1 MNAIVKQIEKAKP
14 VFDKLAANIYLGAI
28 RDGFLTAMPAILF
41 SSLFILVA
49 SIPEIFGVVLPEAI
63 SNWLWRIYNLSMGMV
78 AILVAATTAK
88 SLADSMNRKLPVTQQ
103 INNVSV
109 MLASICGLLMLAVT
123 EIDGGIDVTYLG
135 TRGLLCSFISAFV
148 TCNLYKFCAIKN
160 ITIPMPEEVPGVISS
175 VFRNLFPFSFSVFA
189 CCLLN
194 TFTDGLFGL
203 SFAEGVIRVMQPL
216 FTAADSYVGI
226 CIIWGAMA
234 LFWFVGVH
242 GPSIVEPAI
251 AAIIYSNVEANLML
265 YQEGKQ
271 ASLVLTAG
279 MSNFIGTM
287 GGTGAT
293 FVVPFLMLIFCKSKQ
308 LKAVGKTSVVPC
320 SFGVNEPLL
329 FAAPMVLNPYFF
341 IPFLIAPMINVCL
354 FKFFV
359 DVIKMNSFMYVLP
372 WATPAPI
379 GIFLGTNMSLI
390 SLVLIVILILV
401 DSVVYLPFLR
411 AYDASLCEQEALKKE
426 EIEEEEKIDEAAE
439 LALIESVRD
448 VAPEKG
454 LNVLVLCQGAGT
466 SAMFANALKKGAAEL
481 DLPIDAM
488 AGAYGSHNDILKN
501 YDMVVLSP
509 QVLSHYEDVKHDADQ
524 FGIKVAPT
532 KGAQYIN
539 LTRDPKAA
547 VDFVL
552 EQYSGKAQPAAAA
565 KPAAAPQKETVPKKA
580 DTVTGD
586 GVNVLVLCQGAG
598 TSAMFA
604 NAIKKGAKSK
614 GVDMDAFASAYG
626 NHTDILKNYDV
637 VVLSPQVQSHYDDI
651 KHDADQF
658 GVVVMPTKGAQY
670 IALTRDPEGAV
681 DFVVEGLKKAGKA
694 SNPADEADIT
704 YITV

>member
-251 AAIIYSNVEANLML
+251 AAIIYANVETNLML

-279 MSNFIGTM
+279 LGNFIGTM

-293 FVVPFLMLIFCKSKQ
+293 LVVPFLMLIFCKSKQ
-308 LKAVGKTSVVPC
+308 LKAVGKAAVVPC
-320 SFGVNEPLL
+320 CFAVNEPLL
-329 FAAPMVLNPYFF
+329 FATPIVLNPYFF
-341 IPFLIAPMINVCL
+341 VPFLVTPMVNVCL

-359 DVIKMNSFMYVLP
+359 DVFKMNSFMYVLP
-372 WATPAPI
+372 WATPAPLGLI
-379 GIFLGTNMSLI
+379 LGTGMSVLSIILAVLLI
-390 SLVLIVILILV
+390 AVDCVI
-401 DSVVYLPFLR
+401 YLPFIR
-411 AYDASLCEQEALKKE
+411 AYDASLCKE
-426 EIEEEEKIDEAAE
+426 EAMKMEEIEEEKIDEAAE
-439 LALIESVRD
+439 LALIESVREA
-448 VAPEKG
+448 APEEG
-454 LNVLVLCQGAGT
+454 INVLVLCVGAGTSAMFANAVKKGAAEKNVPIDAMAGAYGSHTDILKNYDLVVLSPQVHSHYDEVKHDADQYGIKVVPTKGAQYINLTRDPSAAVDFVLEQYRGEAGEKTAESKAVEAKKAAEPKTAAVTGDGVNVLVLCVGAGT
-466 SAMFANALKKGAAEL
+466 SAMFANALKKGAKAKGVNM
-481 DLPIDAM
+481 DAM
-488 AGAYGSHNDILKN
+488 AGAYGSH
-501 YDMVVLSP
+501 
-509 QVLSHYEDVKHDADQ
+509 
-524 FGIKVAPT
+524 
-532 KGAQYIN
+532 
-539 LTRDPKAA
+539 
-547 VDFVL
+547 
-552 EQYSGKAQPAAAA
+552 
-565 KPAAAPQKETVPKKA
+565 
-580 DTVTGD
+580 
-586 GVNVLVLCQGAG
+586 
-598 TSAMFA
+598 
-604 NAIKKGAKSK
+604 
-614 GVDMDAFASAYG
+614 
-626 NHTDILKNYDV
+626 TDILKNYDL
-637 VVLSPQVQSHYDDI
+637 VVLSPQVQSHYDEVR
-651 KHDADQF
+651 HDADQY
-658 GVVVMPTKGAQY
+658 GIQVVPTKGAQY

-681 DFVVEGLKKAGKA
+681 DFVLEQLNKNQASKDAVASEDVTCCTAG
-694 SNPADEADIT
+694 
-704 YITV
+704 